1 MKKVI
6 LSIAII
12 LLVACASAP
21 NTYTAPTETTLV
33 LPTVSQPAPGVT
45 STLNIA
51 TVTPTQIPTATPTP
65 PPTVIPTPNG
75 TYTVQAGETLGKIAA
90 KFGMPYGYLAEENN
104 IPNPNLIY
112 VGQVL
117 TIPVWPP
124 IPNVDDGKLIVVV
137 LSEQEV
143 YVYQN
148 GILLK
153 TFIVSTGVSAHPTV
167 TGHYKIYVK
176 YTSATMSGDG
186 YYLPNV
192 PWIMYFYQGYSFHGT
207 YWHHNFGHP
216 MSHGC
221 VNMYTPDADWLFHWA
236 TVGTPVWIYP

>member
-6 LSIAII
+6 LLIAAV
-12 LLVACASAP
+12 LMAACASAP
-21 NTYTAPTETTLV
+21 NIYATPTAPA
-33 LPTVSQPAPGVT
+33 PTATPNIVT
-45 STLNIA
+45 A
-51 TVTPTQIPTATPTP
+51 TPTQIPTATPTP
-65 PPTVIPTPNG
+65 TPTPTQTAIPTANG
-75 TYTVQAGETLGKIAA
+75 TYTVQAGETLGQIAA
-90 KFGMPYGYLAEENN
+90 KFGMPYGYLADVNN

-124 IPNVDDGKLIVVV
+124 VQKADDGKLIVVV
-137 LSEQEV
+137 LSEQKV

-148 GILLK
+148 GSLLK
-153 TFIVSTGVSAHPTV
+153 TFIVSTGVAKYPTV
-167 TGHYKIYVK
+167 TGHYKVYVK
-176 YTSATMSGDG
+176 YASATMSGDG

-192 PWIMYFYQGYSFHGT
+192 PWIMYFYEGYSFHGT

-221 VNMYTPDADWLFHWA
+221 VNMYTPDAEWLFNWA
-236 TVGTPVWIYP
+236 HVGTAVWIYQ

>member
-1 MKKVI
+1 
-6 LSIAII
+6 L
-12 LLVACASAP
+12 
-21 NTYTAPTETTLV
+21 
-33 LPTVSQPAPGVT
+33 
-45 STLNIA
+45 
-51 TVTPTQIPTATPTP
+51 

-153 TFIVSTGVSAHPTV
+153 TFIVSTGVPAHPTV

>member
-1 MKKVI
+1 
-6 LSIAII
+6 
-12 LLVACASAP
+12 
-21 NTYTAPTETTLV
+21 
-33 LPTVSQPAPGVT
+33 VSQPATAAT
-45 STLNIA
+45 STPNIV
-51 TVTPTQIPTATPTP
+51 TITPTQFPTAVPTP
-65 PPTVIPTPNG
+65 DG
-75 TYTVQAGETLGKIAA
+75 AYTVQLGETLGEIAA

-104 IPNPNLIY
+104 IPDPDLIY

-124 IPNVDDGKLIVVV
+124 TPKTDDGKLIIVI
-137 LSEQEV
+137 LSEQKV
-143 YVYQN
+143 YVYQS
-148 GILLK
+148 GILIN
-153 TFIVSTGVSAHPTV
+153 TFIVSTGVAAHPTV

-176 YTSATMSGDG
+176 YVSDTMSGDG

-221 VNMYTPDADWLFHWA
+221 VNMYTPDAEWLFNWA
-236 TVGTPVWIYP
+236 HVGTEVWIYQ